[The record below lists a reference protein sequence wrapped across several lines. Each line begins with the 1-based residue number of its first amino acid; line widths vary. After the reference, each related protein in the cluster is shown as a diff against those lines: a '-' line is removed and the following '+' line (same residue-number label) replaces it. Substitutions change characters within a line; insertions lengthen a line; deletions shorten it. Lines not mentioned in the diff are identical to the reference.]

1 MTIYLHE
8 LRQGSKTFLIW
19 TLSIS
24 AFMAMCIFLFPE
36 MEGELGG
43 VGDMFSS
50 MGSFTAAFGMDRLD
64 FGTLEGF
71 YAIECGNIM
80 SLGGAFF
87 AAVISVNIISKE
99 EKDRTAEFLFT
110 HPVSRIRVLSGKAA
124 AVLSQTASMN
134 IIAVAVTSASIA
146 AIGEAVPWDT
156 VLHLHLAYLFCQ
168 IEIAMIC
175 FGISAFSRSSSFGA
189 GLGLALV
196 LYFMNL
202 IANVSDKMEVLRY
215 ISPFGYAEAA
225 EIVTAGELDTSLVIC
240 GLAAGL
246 AVSLAGS
253 LYYCRKDIIC

>member
-1 MTIYLHE
+1 
-8 LRQGSKTFLIW
+8 
-19 TLSIS
+19 
-24 AFMAMCIFLFPE
+24 
-36 MEGELGG
+36 
-43 VGDMFSS
+43 
-50 MGSFTAAFGMDRLD
+50 MDRLN
-64 FGTLEGF
+64 FGTLIGF

-99 EKDRTAEFLFT
+99 EKDRTAEFLLT

-134 IIAVAVTSASIA
+134 IIAVAVTSVSIA

-215 ISPFGYAEAA
+215 ISPFGYAEAS
-225 EIVTAGELDTSLVIC
+225 EIVTAGELDTSLIIC

>member
-50 MGSFTAAFGMDRLD
+50 MGSFTAAFGMDILD

-134 IIAVAVTSASIA
+134 IIAVAVTSVSIA